1 MLPLAALLP
10 ALAGLA
16 GAWAMA
22 VARGRAA
29 VAAPAL
35 AWRRLPLLPAGAP
48 AQVRWAA
55 RWPQAIFVVPLA
67 ACTFAALL
75 LPGADP
81 TTPVQAQAAALC
93 GAALLALGVPLLLA
107 ERTLASLPAATLP
120 EEPSLRALVFLPLLA
135 LPSAGLLEF
144 AAASGLAQA
153 AARLASLLALSEP
166 GLAWKLPA
174 PLQDT
179 TVVDL
184 RLRTS
189 STGLNDVGTRD
200 GLRILLQ
207 AYVAWQVPA
216 DPDRIRQFL
225 RAVRNDPD
233 EAARQ
238 LRSFVGS
245 ALQVTASSF
254 DFSELVNTD
263 PARLRLADFER
274 RLQAQVAA
282 QVLQTYGS
290 QVRQAGIE
298 VLSLPDA
305 SLPDASLTATV
316 ARMRSDR
323 ETVAAE
329 RTAEGRRVAAEVRS
343 DAERDGR
350 IVVARG
356 HTEAAD
362 IEAAARRQ
370 AAEIRTRAYLSDPQ
384 LYDLLRSLDTL
395 AQTVGP
401 GTRLVLCTDAAPF
414 AVLMQAPSAAAAAPR
429 P

>member
-329 RTAEGRRVAAEVRS
+329 VRS